1 MWWENKLLRTLRC
14 RLKQRPGVLGHLLAA
29 DGKSVNTI
37 LGFPGI
43 FRGAVDA
50 NVRQITCEILL
61 AAAHTIAESA
71 SPGELVPSPL
81 DREVHQ
87 KVTRAVAQVALD
99 QGLNRD
105 DLTSYFD

>member
-1 MWWENKLLRTLRC
+1 MWWENKLFRTLRC
-14 RLKQRPGVLGHLLAA
+14 RLKQKPGVLGYLLAA
-29 DGKSVNTI
+29 VGKSMNNI

-50 NVRQITCEILL
+50 NVRQITCEMLL

-71 SPGELVPSPL
+71 SPDELVPSSL

-87 KVTRAVAQVALD
+87 KVARAVARVALD

-105 DLTSYFD
+105 DLTCYFG